1 MRSGVVMLVL
11 LAGGGA
17 PALLAHHNAWAPD
30 RSRQI
35 TIAGVVEEF
44 VFGGP
49 HVEIRLR
56 TADGVLLV
64 AEWQTVRFMSN
75 AGITADS
82 IKVGDQLQIRGSPYK
97 NPEVKKITLLAE
109 IRRAGDG
116 WVWRS
121 TQYE

>member
-1 MRSGVVMLVL
+1 VRSVLAVL
-11 LAGGGA
+11 LLTLGSV

-30 RSRQI
+30 RSRQV

-56 TADGVLLV
+56 TADGVLYA

-75 AGITADS
+75 AGITPGTV
-82 IKVGDQLQIRGSPYK
+82 KPGDQLEIRGSPYK
-97 NPEVKKITLLAE
+97 NADVKKITLLAE
-109 IRRAGDG
+109 IRRAADG